1 MRRLQ
6 GNMLSMPQSSAIT
19 RLTLLPTAPRER
31 GTGEVKIRRYRLAAV
46 RSPQPRDPANRFA
59 HLKRTYD

>member
-1 MRRLQ
+1 
-6 GNMLSMPQSSAIT
+6 MLSMPQSSAIT

-31 GTGEVKIRRYRLAAV
+31 GAAEPKIRRYRLATV
-46 RSPQPRDPANRFA
+46 RAPQGGQSADRFP

>member
-1 MRRLQ
+1 M
-6 GNMLSMPQSSAIT
+6 MSMPESSAIT

-31 GTGEVKIRRYRLAAV
+31 DTATDAPKVRRYRLAAV
-46 RSPQPRDPANRFA
+46 RAPRAGQPSDRFA

>member
-1 MRRLQ
+1 MP
-6 GNMLSMPQSSAIT
+6 SMPQPSAIT

-31 GTGEVKIRRYRLAAV
+31 GTGDAKLRRYRLATV
-46 RSPQPRDPANRFA
+46 RPPQGHEAAGRFS

>member
-1 MRRLQ
+1 
-6 GNMLSMPQSSAIT
+6 MLSMSEPAAVT

-31 GTGEVKIRRYRLAAV
+31 GAHAPKIRRYRLASV
-46 RSPQPRDPANRFA
+46 RPPASSEPGARFA